1 MNIDDACREYPAAWY
16 TIGNRMAD
24 LQDDTDAILIP
35 FTADL
40 VKVGEQT
47 FLEVTVLSDLVEEGL
62 DENVSLI
69 KFRAPIDPVATT
81 VH

>member
-1 MNIDDACREYPAAWY
+1 MNIDDACNAYPLAFYA
-16 TIGNRMAD
+16 IGNRMAD

-40 VKVGEQT
+40 VKVAEET
-47 FLEVTVLSDLVEEGL
+47 FLEVTALSDLIEEGS

-69 KFRAPIDPVATT
+69 KFRALIDPVATS